1 MKYKEKFEKYLKGEL
16 GSSEREEVDRDIEKM
31 QVLFEYL
38 DRELDE
44 ELLEKEDVES
54 GAREVSLGKNG
65 HTDLSRE
72 ISRAVGRKLRKYTV
86 LAGAVILI
94 LAFGIMA
101 GLSPLLD
108 AVCYNPA
115 KQVEISEDGGDSAV
129 VYRPFQLPLSV
140 YMELFC
146 GDKGFAD
153 VSVRPEG
160 YGRYTIDVQ
169 TQINGEIT
177 HHPLELVRNHLYEQD
192 MQWKESDIPANAFT
206 YYDKENSCSIAPEE
220 AKEKLDDLPDSVA
233 IRAAVSFRDVKNME
247 ELLAFMKKYEA
258 QYLYIPI
265 ETNENGF
272 QGFVGFCPKLSGY
285 DLTKAYELYTDGK
298 YPYLDLFEYEGDG
311 RYPAEVLEQ
320 HVKSMIAF
328 MMDEKNK
335 RFLEIFDSSYAGQSA
350 EELYQYKY
358 RNIRD
363 YIDAH
368 GVNGYGAVV
377 YASKQQ
383 LLEMFADE
391 TVSGVY
397 MIDSTLQLN

>member
-1 MKYKEKFEKYLKGEL
+1 MGYKEKFEKYLKGEL
-16 GSSEREEVDRDIEKM
+16 GGLEREEVNRDIEKM

-38 DRELDE
+38 DRGLDA
-44 ELLEKEDVES
+44 ELLEEEDVES
-54 GAREVSLGKNG
+54 RTGDVLPEKDRHTDISREV
-65 HTDLSRE
+65 
-72 ISRAVGRKLRKYTV
+72 SRAVGRKLRKYAV
-86 LAGAVILI
+86 VAGAVILI
-94 LAFGIMA
+94 LVFGAMA

-108 AVCYNPA
+108 AVCYDPA
-115 KQVEISEDGGDSAV
+115 KQEEISEDEGSSAV
-129 VYRPFQLPLSV
+129 MYRTFQLPLSV

-160 YGRYTIDVQ
+160 YGRYTLDVQ

-192 MQWKESDIPANAFT
+192 MQWNEPDIPANAFT
-206 YYDKENSCSIAPEE
+206 YYDRENSCSITPAE
-220 AKEKLDDLPDSVA
+220 AKEKLDMLPDTLAV
-233 IRAAVSFRDVKNME
+233 RAAVSFKDAKNME
-247 ELLAFMKKYEA
+247 ELSVFMKEYEA

-265 ETNENGF
+265 ETNENVF
-272 QGFVGFCPKLSGY
+272 QGCVGFCPKTSGY
-285 DLTKAYELYTDGK
+285 DLTKAYELNTDGK
-298 YPYLDLFEYEGDG
+298 YPYLDLFEYEGDDG
-311 RYPAEVLEQ
+311 YPAEVLEQ
-320 HVKSMIAF
+320 HVKSMVAF
-328 MMDEKNK
+328 MMDEKNE

-363 YIDAH
+363 YIDEH

-377 YASKQQ
+377 YATKQQ
-383 LLEMFADE
+383 LLEMIADE

-397 MIDSTLQLN
+397 MLDSAIQLN